1 MPTLLIPALAPLYRC
16 AEPLAYA
23 LLRAGFGVI
32 MLTHGLPKLL
42 GNAHGSM
49 ADPMAASINLI
60 QNRLR
65 S

>member
-1 MPTLLIPALAPLYRC
+1 MTLLIPALAPLYRY

-49 ADPMAASINLI
+49 ARRSPTRVNACWKRSI
-60 QNRLR
+60 